1 MAPSALTTYTRQAGG
16 RKDRVAET
24 RGNTPNGSDLRAA
37 LVRLLTNVGV
47 SAAENAFTVKPKITD
62 AGHVLYVVVAAPDV
76 EAVLDS
82 VLMSATRV
90 DSYLPCGITVLTE
103 AVLNRVIDASR
114 SLESNQL
121 RRVVDG

>member
-1 MAPSALTTYTRQAGG
+1 M
-16 RKDRVAET
+16 AET

-47 SAAENAFTVKPKITD
+47 SAAEDAFTVKPKITD
-62 AGHVLYVVVAAPDV
+62 AGHVLYVVVAAPGV

-82 VLMSATRV
+82 VLMSATGV

-103 AVLNRVIDASR
+103 AVLDRVIGASS
-114 SLESNQL
+114 SLDSDQL
-121 RRVVDG
+121 RRVGR